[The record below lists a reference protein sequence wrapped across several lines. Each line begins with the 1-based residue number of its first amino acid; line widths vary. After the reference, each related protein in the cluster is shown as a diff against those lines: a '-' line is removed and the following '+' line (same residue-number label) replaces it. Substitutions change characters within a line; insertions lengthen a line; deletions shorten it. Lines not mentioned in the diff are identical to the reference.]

1 MDSLK
6 RLTVEETYELNDAI
20 ENKNFEN
27 IKEELGDQW
36 LSPDLFRFGASSLWV
51 ILKDSWNI
59 TQRAYIPP
67 LIGMLWGKNVC

>member
-36 LSPDLFRFGASSLWV
+36 LSPDLFRFGASSLLGDIERQLEHYTTGV
-51 ILKDSWNI
+51 YSASY
-59 TQRAYIPP
+59 RHAM
-67 LIGMLWGKNVC
+67 G